1 MKSRSGEGGRRIPPS
16 PFQQRDPI
24 LLVSIMLYSFLQQQ
38 QSTWWQVS
46 ELKKEMLSCYLS
58 LFFFVSFCLCIQLLL
73 HPQARRQQSFLSSY
87 HHVGLWGIV
96 REFAKQFK
104 IDSKRYP
111 QRTVIR
117 KGTHLSLQ
125 QPHRKSQLKFSLQL
139 IFFYSNSYA
148 DLNFIFEH
156 F

>member
-1 MKSRSGEGGRRIPPS
+1 
-16 PFQQRDPI
+16 
-24 LLVSIMLYSFLQQQ
+24 
-38 QSTWWQVS
+38 
-46 ELKKEMLSCYLS
+46 MLSCYLS

-104 IDSKRYP
+104 IDSKWYP

-156 F
+156 FQSNYFNGLLMNMDTDGTNPYKVNIQASRIFASTSEGFFQYK